1 MQTFYIIPNSD
12 EDVGK
17 MGVYRIW
24 FGSKFYIG
32 STWNSKNRIESHI
45 VSINEALQVE
55 EIDRNSIGNIVRHIR
70 ENQEV
75 HIGFF
80 YMIEVCKELCELAD
94 CEGAYLRA
102 YKGDPNCL
110 NHAFITSRCV
120 GNTIYRSDL
129 PSRSRYFNVKTSNN
143 Q

>member
-1 MQTFYIIPNSD
+1 MGIFYIVPNSA

-17 MGVYRIW
+17 MGIYRIW

-32 STWNSKNRIESHI
+32 STWNSKNRIQSHI
-45 VSINEALQVE
+45 LSINEALLAEKVE
-55 EIDRNSIGNIVRHIR
+55 NNSIGNIVRHIR
-70 ENQEV
+70 DNPEV

-80 YMIEVCKELCELAD
+80 YMIEVCKDQSELAD

-120 GNTIYRSDL
+120 GNTIYRSDI
-129 PSRSRYFNVKTSNN
+129 PAKSRNFNVKTSNN